1 MGAFQDLKKKTKSMP
16 LSKYRYLA
24 TILEG
29 HPLPFSTPYD
39 FWWFYGF
46 QEELLP
52 LYDDFD
58 DGFERQVVEEM
69 LEVDLEE
76 TAELLPLY
84 DDFERALDDGFER
97 QVVEEML
104 EVDLQVAGQINYL
117 YFSL

>member
-1 MGAFQDLKKKTKSMP
+1 
-16 LSKYRYLA
+16 
-24 TILEG
+24 
-29 HPLPFSTPYD
+29 
-39 FWWFYGF
+39 
-46 QEELLP
+46 
-52 LYDDFD
+52 
-58 DGFERQVVEEM
+58 M

-84 DDFERALDDGFER
+84 DDFDRALDDGFER